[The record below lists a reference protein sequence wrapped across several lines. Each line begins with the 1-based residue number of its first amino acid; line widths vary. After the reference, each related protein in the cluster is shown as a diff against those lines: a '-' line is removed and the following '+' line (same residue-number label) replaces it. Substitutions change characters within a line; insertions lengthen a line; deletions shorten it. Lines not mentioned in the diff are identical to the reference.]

1 MIKIAVL
8 ITCYNRKDKT
18 LKCIEGLSNIQKE
31 DDVILEVFIV
41 DGGSSDGTPEEV
53 SRLYPEINIDVSEG
67 LYWAGGMRKAW
78 TNAIST
84 NNYDYF
90 WLLNDDTNIYAD
102 CLKRLLLAD
111 EYSVSIYG
119 RHGLYTGCTKSP
131 STGIVTYGAKNLI
144 DKSRLKGK
152 LVSPSETEYQDCDLC
167 NGNILFVP
175 KEIYEECGILNEKY
189 THGVADW
196 DYSLRVKQKG
206 YPVLVLPG
214 YLGECERDHGKGYL
228 PQSSSIKERIK
239 YLYSPKGLA
248 YNDFMYFTKEFFPKD
263 YYPQKIRFWIK
274 TLFPVIYDLIK
285 K

>member
-1 MIKIAVL
+1 MKNIAIL
-8 ITCYNRKDKT
+8 ITCYNRKETTLNCLKNIYELDK
-18 LKCIEGLSNIQKE
+18 S
-31 DDVILEVFIV
+31 DDVGLDIFIV
-41 DGGSSDGTPEEV
+41 DGGSSDGTPKEV
-53 SRLYPEINIDVSEG
+53 SHLYPDVKIEVSEG
-67 LYWAGGMRKAW
+67 LYWAGGMRRAW
-78 TNAIST
+78 KNAISFR
-84 NNYDYF
+84 NYDYY
-90 WLLNDDTNIYAD
+90 WLLNDDTSIYAD
-102 CLKRLLLAD
+102 CLKRLLWAD
-111 EYSVSIYG
+111 SFSMSNFG
-119 RHGLYTGCTKSP
+119 KHGLYTGCTKSP
-131 STGIVTYGAKNLI
+131 TTGIVTYGAKILFN
-144 DKSRLKGK
+144 KYRLRGK